1 MAIDQIL
8 ILRMGK
14 FQRSSA
20 GFPASISFVLL
31 FLTGA
36 CFRHLRASTFAS
48 VAEFTF
54 GKSWAWILISEGYS
68 CRGIILPERFFAI
81 ALRLHHRKFFPEALQ
96 QYLGL
101 GLMFVGLVDQSR
113 LLGER
118 FGNMFE
124 PLIFS
129 IDPMLII
136 FDILAKIIF
145 MLLVFLIPGL
155 DQFFQRVTRV
165 PHPPHQSFQLRR
177 FEKPK
182 LQTKFGQFLNTD
194 MREMIIVCPHAV
206 EIFWE
211 EPCEPFQTLLCD
223 FEILDDN
230 FPKHTRVRAILAS
243 DICPAIRRVKFYTM
257 SVDHISESHILQE
270 TKVHKIVQGKP
281 LEGQLL
287 VAVLSHK

>member
-1 MAIDQIL
+1 
-8 ILRMGK
+8 
-14 FQRSSA
+14 
-20 GFPASISFVLL
+20 
-31 FLTGA
+31 
-36 CFRHLRASTFAS
+36 
-48 VAEFTF
+48 
-54 GKSWAWILISEGYS
+54 
-68 CRGIILPERFFAI
+68 
-81 ALRLHHRKFFPEALQ
+81 LQ

-211 EPCEPFQTLLCD
+211 EPCEPFQTLFCD

-243 DICPAIRRVKFYTM
+243 NIFPGIGRVKFNTLG
-257 SVDHISESHILQE
+257 VDHISESHVLQE
-270 TKVHKIVQGKP
+270 TKVHKIVQRKP
-281 LEGQLL
+281 LEGELI
-287 VAVLSHK
+287 VAVLSLK